1 MKSHYQKF
9 VIFAIL
15 FFVKSLENYYY
26 PIDDVFQYLDGEGL
40 DDQDYQSII
49 DSLRVIFSNS
59 YAFYDIAK
67 NPPQPSKNYHSI
79 VDIEKKLKEIN
90 PSNMNSLEFY
100 RIVFNSLSGLK
111 DPHIR
116 LFMDNFDFNYFNILG
131 PFDYIIKEYQG
142 KQRMFI
148 ECQEADILNLFDDP
162 NEVGIAEFCLYSD
175 EKPIKSIN
183 NRDPFEFVN
192 NFGGNYV
199 ATKNGHGTFSFKMK
213 FHNDVSLR
221 DYPLTYEELSN
232 NLEVIF
238 DDEDQTNIT
247 TNYIFK
253 SDIYIYDSQNYLRSL
268 RSGRGFYAGKFFKEG
283 KFAKKKNIIPKR
295 EIHKNKNNRKFRNLS
310 SYIPW
315 NYKENDFKCYAD
327 EGNKINIYYIT
338 SFEPENRQKFID
350 AIVNCVKLFDKNTF
364 PIVVINELNSGGYIS
379 LSQLFMGVLSP
390 LIPINLYKG
399 RFRVTEGLKDTKEI
413 SEYIKSNFTSI
424 TNCEKANFTD
434 LINGKVSTNYSRAYL
449 TQMLYLNNKTIHNQ
463 IEEIRANMTIKRKP
477 TEILVLTDGYSFS
490 SCGLYIKYLQKM
502 GGAIIA
508 GFNGN
513 PYSKEIFDSSQSPSA
528 VFIKNLLKLFN
539 PDEIEALNSYNINLE
554 IPGIQTFYDAE
565 DKDIPLEY
573 EITPV
578 DIRLD
583 LYQDFS
589 DETYDLFIEQCLEI
603 FRNIENKC
611 YPNLMKFDEN
621 CDKNFKKYKHGGYKC
636 HSDGTW
642 SHICVEAYCDIG
654 YSFNK
659 KEKRCL
665 KDVCSSI
672 PIDEDDSESD
682 KSEGSFINHNQILF
696 LFATLLFIG

>member
-247 TNYIFK
+247 THYIFK
-253 SDIYIYDSQNYLRSL
+253 SDIDIYDNQNYLRSL

-611 YPNLMKFDEN
+611 YPNLIKFD
-621 CDKNFKKYKHGGYKC
+621 
-636 HSDGTW
+636 
-642 SHICVEAYCDIG
+642 
-654 YSFNK
+654 
-659 KEKRCL
+659 
-665 KDVCSSI
+665 
-672 PIDEDDSESD
+672 
-682 KSEGSFINHNQILF
+682 
-696 LFATLLFIG
+696 

>member
-247 TNYIFK
+247 THYIFK
-253 SDIYIYDSQNYLRSL
+253 SDIDIYDNQNYLRSL

-379 LSQLFMGVLSP
+379 LSQLFMGV
-390 LIPINLYKG
+390 
-399 RFRVTEGLKDTKEI
+399 
-413 SEYIKSNFTSI
+413 
-424 TNCEKANFTD
+424 
-434 LINGKVSTNYSRAYL
+434 YL
-449 TQMLYLNNKTIHNQ
+449 L
-463 IEEIRANMTIKRKP
+463 
-477 TEILVLTDGYSFS
+477 
-490 SCGLYIKYLQKM
+490 
-502 GGAIIA
+502 
-508 GFNGN
+508 
-513 PYSKEIFDSSQSPSA
+513 
-528 VFIKNLLKLFN
+528 
-539 PDEIEALNSYNINLE
+539 
-554 IPGIQTFYDAE
+554 
-565 DKDIPLEY
+565 
-573 EITPV
+573 
-578 DIRLD
+578 
-583 LYQDFS
+583 
-589 DETYDLFIEQCLEI
+589 
-603 FRNIENKC
+603 
-611 YPNLMKFDEN
+611 
-621 CDKNFKKYKHGGYKC
+621 
-636 HSDGTW
+636 
-642 SHICVEAYCDIG
+642 
-654 YSFNK
+654 
-659 KEKRCL
+659 
-665 KDVCSSI
+665 
-672 PIDEDDSESD
+672 
-682 KSEGSFINHNQILF
+682 
-696 LFATLLFIG
+696 

>member
-1 MKSHYQKF
+1 
-9 VIFAIL
+9 
-15 FFVKSLENYYY
+15 
-26 PIDDVFQYLDGEGL
+26 
-40 DDQDYQSII
+40 
-49 DSLRVIFSNS
+49 
-59 YAFYDIAK
+59 
-67 NPPQPSKNYHSI
+67 
-79 VDIEKKLKEIN
+79 
-90 PSNMNSLEFY
+90 
-100 RIVFNSLSGLK
+100 
-111 DPHIR
+111 
-116 LFMDNFDFNYFNILG
+116 
-131 PFDYIIKEYQG
+131 
-142 KQRMFI
+142 
-148 ECQEADILNLFDDP
+148 
-162 NEVGIAEFCLYSD
+162 
-175 EKPIKSIN
+175 
-183 NRDPFEFVN
+183 
-192 NFGGNYV
+192 
-199 ATKNGHGTFSFKMK
+199 
-213 FHNDVSLR
+213 
-221 DYPLTYEELSN
+221 
-232 NLEVIF
+232 
-238 DDEDQTNIT
+238 
-247 TNYIFK
+247 
-253 SDIYIYDSQNYLRSL
+253 
-268 RSGRGFYAGKFFKEG
+268 
-283 KFAKKKNIIPKR
+283 
-295 EIHKNKNNRKFRNLS
+295 
-310 SYIPW
+310 
-315 NYKENDFKCYAD
+315 
-327 EGNKINIYYIT
+327 
-338 SFEPENRQKFID
+338 
-350 AIVNCVKLFDKNTF
+350 
-364 PIVVINELNSGGYIS
+364 
-379 LSQLFMGVLSP
+379 
-390 LIPINLYKG
+390 
-399 RFRVTEGLKDTKEI
+399 
-413 SEYIKSNFTSI
+413 
-424 TNCEKANFTD
+424 
-434 LINGKVSTNYSRAYL
+434 
-449 TQMLYLNNKTIHNQ
+449 MLYLNNKTIHNQ

-611 YPNLMKFDEN
+611 YPNLIKFDEN

-636 HSDGTW
+636 NSDGTW
-642 SHICVEAYCDIG
+642 SNICVEAYCDIG

-682 KSEGSFINHNQILF
+682 KSEGSFINYNQILF